1 MERAALRQLVEWKEK
16 SDRKPLIVQGA
27 RQVGKTWL
35 MTEFGK
41 RYFKKTASFVFEK
54 NEPLQNLFSANLNVE
69 RILDGL
75 SILAGFKITPNDTL
89 IVFDEI
95 QECPNALTSLKYFC
109 ENAPQYAVIAAGSM
123 LGAALHSGVSFPVGK
138 VEFMTLHPMS
148 FYEFLSALGE
158 DMKIEAL
165 KKKAFDLLSPPHFAF
180 LDLLKRYF
188 YVGGMPEAV
197 ASFVADKDYGKVRA
211 IQKNILTSY
220 VNDFSKH
227 IPKAGIPKL
236 RLLWESIPG
245 QLAKKNKKF
254 TYGNIQQ
261 GARAK
266 EFENALAWLQS
277 CGLIHKLFRVQ
288 KPDLPLM
295 AYQDLSAFKVYVSDI
310 GLLCA
315 MTDLDA
321 KVLLDENTLFEEF
334 KGVLAEQYVL
344 QELKTLT
351 EKPTAYWTNDRGT
364 AEVDFLMQNEMSI
377 VSIEVKAGINLRA
390 KSLKTYMEKYAPAKA
405 VRVSAANFKQTEN
418 LTDLPLYAVAEI
430 FNYI

>member
-54 NEPLQNLFSANLNVE
+54 NEPLQNLFSADLNVE

-165 KKKAFDLLSPPHFAF
+165 KKTP
-180 LDLLKRYF
+180 
-188 YVGGMPEAV
+188 
-197 ASFVADKDYGKVRA
+197 
-211 IQKNILTSY
+211 LTC
-220 VNDFSKH
+220 F
-227 IPKAGIPKL
+227 
-236 RLLWESIPG
+236 RRSIP
-245 QLAKKNKKF
+245 
-254 TYGNIQQ
+254 
-261 GARAK
+261 
-266 EFENALAWLQS
+266 
-277 CGLIHKLFRVQ
+277 LFW
-288 KPDLPLM
+288 
-295 AYQDLSAFKVYVSDI
+295 I
-310 GLLCA
+310 C
-315 MTDLDA
+315 
-321 KVLLDENTLFEEF
+321 
-334 KGVLAEQYVL
+334 
-344 QELKTLT
+344 
-351 EKPTAYWTNDRGT
+351 
-364 AEVDFLMQNEMSI
+364 
-377 VSIEVKAGINLRA
+377 
-390 KSLKTYMEKYAPAKA
+390 
-405 VRVSAANFKQTEN
+405 
-418 LTDLPLYAVAEI
+418 
-430 FNYI
+430 